1 MKDTVRLRCG
11 LPSSPLLH
19 CILTVYPT
27 RPCHQQH
34 STSEHIGWCQ
44 ISPIKPQTGRETLLS
59 RHTNDMEQHRDN
71 PGLLKYS
78 RVPVT
83 GVQLPHSSAD
93 TWIVSVEDD
102 WRCQGNQSNLQIQPD
117 APRVEMF
124 LCICN
129 SPALIAQDFC
139 SCPSPLPPPP
149 DLPSPWCV
157 CRGEVS
163 CHSSCLPEAVSVPS
177 VPWVLQILLQ
187 LREELSEIIGCVM
200 RNSLCSHRGG
210 LPEYTQQTQLHKQT
224 SLAKYF

>member
-1 MKDTVRLRCG
+1 M
-11 LPSSPLLH
+11 SSF
-19 CILTVYPT
+19 
-27 RPCHQQH
+27 
-34 STSEHIGWCQ
+34 
-44 ISPIKPQTGRETLLS
+44 
-59 RHTNDMEQHRDN
+59 
-71 PGLLKYS
+71 
-78 RVPVT
+78 
-83 GVQLPHSSAD
+83 HSSAD

-124 LCICN
+124 LCIYN

-177 VPWVLQILLQ
+177 VPWVLQILPQ
-187 LREELSEIIGCVM
+187 LREELSEIIGHVT
-200 RNSLCSHRGG
+200 RNSLCSQRWAARVHPAVTAPQANILGKILLDAEIHKENMIKQQKSHRR
-210 LPEYTQQTQLHKQT
+210 
-224 SLAKYF
+224 